1 MTIESGKP
9 QRSEAMFICTRRAV
23 TGIFNE
29 RQLNEDIKAY
39 CEQDVRKF
47 ASEFMKEKVR
57 GING

>member
-1 MTIESGKP
+1 
-9 QRSEAMFICTRRAV
+9 MFICTREAV
-23 TGIFNE
+23 TGIFNK

-47 ASEFMKEKVR
+47 ALEFKVKKNVR